1 VERWQDVA
9 GPSGRLNLLKTF
21 YDDPKRYAYPFQNYV
36 FLTRVMAVS
45 LFCCHQLLQRCQ
57 KFRLSRSRS
66 IQPSLQAAVDKQA

>member
-1 VERWQDVA
+1 MNTRLTLCAPTYCPSSTQVVPEPVDRWQDVA

-45 LFCCHQLLQRCQ
+45 LGVS
-57 KFRLSRSRS
+57 LSPR
-66 IQPSLQAAVDKQA
+66 A